1 MKKVLMTLRLRED
14 LLAALKERALA
25 ENRTVSNLVETL
37 LAREVLPTLKDK
49 P

>member
-1 MKKVLMTLRLRED
+1 MPKVQLNIRVEKKILE
-14 LLAALKERALA
+14 ALKERAEI

-37 LAREVLPTLKDK
+37 IQKSLTSP

>member
-1 MKKVLMTLRLRED
+1 MSKVQLNIRVEKKILE
-14 LLAALKERALA
+14 ALKERAER

-37 LAREVLPTLKDK
+37 IQKSLTSP

>member
-14 LLAALKERALA
+14 LLVALKERALA

>member
-1 MKKVLMTLRLRED
+1 MPKVQLNIRVEKKILE
-14 LLAALKERALA
+14 ALKERAER

-37 LAREVLPTLKDK
+37 IQKSLTSP